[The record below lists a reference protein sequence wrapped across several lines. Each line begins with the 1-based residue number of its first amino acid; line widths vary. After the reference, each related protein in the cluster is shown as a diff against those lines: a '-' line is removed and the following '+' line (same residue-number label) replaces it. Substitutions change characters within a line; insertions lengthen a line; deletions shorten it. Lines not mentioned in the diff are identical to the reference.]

1 MSKKNVKFVNF
12 KALLLSLL
20 LTLILCSL
28 IGGTVAWLVDKTD
41 PVENTFTY
49 GDINIDLEET
59 DTNDEDD
66 DPNTNKY
73 SMLPGNLITKDPKVT
88 VKANSENAWL
98 FVELKKSENFDQF
111 MEYEVILDDPATTDV
126 VEGWIA
132 LDGVDGVYY
141 MAVNKADTDV
151 EYFVIKDNTVKVKDE
166 VTKEMLNALDKN
178 EDGSEKT
185 EKTYPTLTVTAYAV
199 QRDENI
205 ASASD
210 AWTLA
215 IGN

>member
-1 MSKKNVKFVNF
+1 MSKKNVKGVNL

-20 LTLILCSL
+20 LTFILCSL

-59 DTNDEDD
+59 DTSDEDD

-73 SMLPGNLITKDPKVT
+73 SMLPGNLITKDPMVT

-126 VEGWIA
+126 VEGWTA

-205 ASASD
+205 ASAAD

-215 IGN
+215 MGN

>member
-1 MSKKNVKFVNF
+1 MSKNNVKGVNF
-12 KALLLSLL
+12 KALLLSLM
-20 LTLILCSL
+20 LTFILCSL

-88 VKANSENAWL
+88 VKANSENSWL

-111 MEYEVILDDPATTDV
+111 MEYEVILDDPATIDV
-126 VEGWIA
+126 VEGWTA

-205 ASASD
+205 ASAAD
-210 AWTLA
+210 AWALA